1 MASRPWRRFMA
12 RIDPP
17 KRVNARI
24 AATTTRQALRTGFA
38 LKFSRDNRPAFKFFL
53 AMLNSLI
60 YYFYDR
66 FTRIIND
73 SKLLSRDPDFRPGYA
88 T

>member
-17 KRVNARI
+17 KRVNAKI

-38 LKFSRDNRPAFKFFL
+38 LKFSRDNRPIFKILLFVIVR
-53 AMLNSLI
+53 S
-60 YYFYDR
+60 
-66 FTRIIND
+66 INQYP
-73 SKLLSRDPDFRPGYA
+73 LE
-88 T
+88 